1 MNFQRRTVY
10 LKEKQICQAEQ
21 ISARVDDALLI
32 DVRSPAEIGVLGTID
47 EALNIPVNLLRANL
61 DRLPKDRPLVVFC
74 AVGLRGYVAYRLL
87 NNLGYQVRN
96 LTGGF
101 TTYQMV
107 KRIGI

>member
-1 MNFQRRTVY
+1 M
-10 LKEKQICQAEQ
+10 
-21 ISARVDDALLI
+21 
-32 DVRSPAEIGVLGTID
+32 
-47 EALNIPVNLLRANL
+47 
-61 DRLPKDRPLVVFC
+61 VFC